1 MYGLVALGYHITWA
15 TSRTMNFSQGHAVMV
30 GAVVAYAVFVGLG
43 WPFPVALG
51 VALAAGLV
59 RRRLGAHRRPAV
71 LPPRLARLAP
81 RHHRRGHH
89 RGERGSTH
97 LRQGRAR
104 VPLAPHEEA
113 DHGRLRGLLSPGAS
127 RAARGPPPHGPRAAL
142 LSSHRLRQAAQGG
155 GLESRG
161 GGAHG
166 DQHPPRGHGL
176 LRALRAPRGGGRRP
190 PRAAPER
197 GAPDGDHHRA
207 PGLRGGRH
215 RGAHLRPG
223 HRGRR
228 ARLRSR
234 GVLHRGLRLHT
245 GARDRGLRSGHSR
258 ARAAALGA
266 ARREAVEACVRE
278 QLGWIALTA
287 AAAAVP
293 LLTSNTYYLYVVISV
308 GLLTIVTAG
317 LNVLVGFTGQTS
329 LGHAGLYAFG
339 AYTAA
344 LCATR
349 AGLPEWAAI
358 AAALVVTSVV
368 GAAVAAAALRVSGAY
383 LAMATIAC
391 GLIVEGVL
399 IEWGPVTGG
408 PGGIFNIPQPA
419 LRTPYWTVMA
429 AAALALWFTANLRRS
444 AWGRA
449 CLAVKSSDVA
459 AESLGL
465 SAYYV
470 RIAAFTVSAAFAGVA
485 GALFTLLNGYISP
498 DSFTLQTSILFLL
511 ALLFGGLGRIA
522 GPVAGSIA
530 LTILPELLTSLL
542 DYRLILYGSLLLLS
556 IYWLPEGIVGALSGG
571 RKVRADPHPS
581 PLPGGER
588 GVRTFAPQGRGK
600 GEGQFERGLLIAHGL
615 TLTFGGVAA
624 LADVNLEV
632 RRSSI
637 HAVIGPNG
645 AGKTSLLNVLSGFYA
660 PRAETIE
667 LNGVSIVG
675 LRPYP
680 IARLGIARTV

>member
-1 MYGLVALGYHITWA
+1 
-15 TSRTMNFSQGHAVMV
+15 
-30 GAVVAYAVFVGLG
+30 
-43 WPFPVALG
+43 
-51 VALAAGLV
+51 
-59 RRRLGAHRRPAV
+59 
-71 LPPRLARLAP
+71 
-81 RHHRRGHH
+81 
-89 RGERGSTH
+89 
-97 LRQGRAR
+97 
-104 VPLAPHEEA
+104 
-113 DHGRLRGLLSPGAS
+113 
-127 RAARGPPPHGPRAAL
+127 
-142 LSSHRLRQAAQGG
+142 
-155 GLESRG
+155 
-161 GGAHG
+161 
-166 DQHPPRGHGL
+166 
-176 LRALRAPRGGGRRP
+176 
-190 PRAAPER
+190 
-197 GAPDGDHHRA
+197 
-207 PGLRGGRH
+207 
-215 RGAHLRPG
+215 
-223 HRGRR
+223 
-228 ARLRSR
+228 
-234 GVLHRGLRLHT
+234 
-245 GARDRGLRSGHSR
+245 
-258 ARAAALGA
+258 
-266 ARREAVEACVRE
+266 VRE
-278 QLGWIALTA
+278 RLGWIALA
-287 AAAAVP
+287 AAAAVVP

-344 LCATR
+344 LCAAR
-349 AGLPEWAAI
+349 AGLPEWVAI
-358 AAALVVTSVV
+358 AAALAVTSVV
-368 GAAVAAAALRVSGAY
+368 GAAVAAAALRVSGPY
-383 LAMATIAC
+383 LAMVTIAF

-399 IEWGPVTGG
+399 IEWGSVTGG
-408 PGGIFNIPQPA
+408 PGGIFNIPKPA
-419 LRTPYWTVMA
+419 LRTHYWTVMVV
-429 AAALALWFTANLRRS
+429 AALALWLTANLRRS

-485 GALFTLLNGYISP
+485 GALFTFLNGYISP
-498 DSFTLQTSILFLL
+498 DSFTLHSSILFLL

-530 LTILPELLTSLL
+530 LTILPELLTRLL

-675 LRPYP
+675 LRPYA
-680 IARLGIARTV
+680 IARLGIARTFQTAQVFSGLSVRDNVAVGVAGRRLGSLLMALLGAPASRSREIALQSRARTLLESVALGSHGDDPADALAAGLRRKLEIARALATDPLLLMLDEPAAGLSPAEIAALDEQLVELRARGGPAVVLVEHHMDLVMAVSDRITVLDYGRVIADGAPEGVRRDPAVIEAYLGVTA